1 MSPYV
6 RTVRTASPAN
16 SPRSVSSWPWPTLT
30 SGKLAGQLALPYVTD
45 AQSTV
50 ASCSISSSHRVGQAV
65 PESRL
70 HSPADVREFGWSQVN
85 AWLRSSTVTRPGF
98 DSYLICATPRSGST
112 LLCGLLDSSGVA
124 GHPASYFNRKS
135 LNEYADDWRIA
146 RPRDGRIDEAFVRAA
161 LTAGKT
167 SNGVFGGRIMAETLP
182 ELISG
187 LAAAVSIPA
196 VTDVDLLRAQLGQ
209 LRFVHLRRRDV
220 VAQAVSWAKSLQ
232 THFWHPGEAVAPG
245 GQDPHYDE
253 ELIGRLVATIERSEA
268 DWTVWF
274 ASHGIVPCEV
284 TYEEL
289 AADPPRTAQKVLD
302 YLGLNVPPDRQLVVG
317 HRRQADQLNAD
328 WITRFKS
335 R

>member
-1 MSPYV
+1 MSKGADGRRPSCL
-6 RTVRTASPAN
+6 TCEGSSSGSLN
-16 SPRSVSSWPWPTLT
+16 SPRRLSLRLCRRRTVSREPREVLQEHRQAAWTLRRKRT
-30 SGKLAGQLALPYVTD
+30 
-45 AQSTV
+45 
-50 ASCSISSSHRVGQAV
+50 
-65 PESRL
+65 
-70 HSPADVREFGWSQVN
+70 DVREFGWSQIN
-85 AWLRSSTVTRPGF
+85 AWLPSSTVTRPDF

-112 LLCGLLDSSGVA
+112 LLCGLLESSGVA
-124 GHPASYFNRKS
+124 GHPASYFNREG
-135 LNEYADDWRIA
+135 LNGYADDWRIA
-146 RPRDGRIDEAFVRAA
+146 RPRDGQIDEAFVRAA

-187 LAAAVSIPA
+187 LAAAASRPA
-196 VTDVDLLRAQLGQ
+196 VTDVDLLSAQLGR

-274 ASHGIVPCEV
+274 AAHSIVPCEV

-289 AADPPRTAQKVLD
+289 AADPPRTAQEVLD
-302 YLGLNVPPDRQLVVG
+302 YLGLDVPPDRQLVVG

-335 R
+335 H

>member
-1 MSPYV
+1 MPL
-6 RTVRTASPAN
+6 RASFFPVFARPEARARRAAASETKADRKN
-16 SPRSVSSWPWPTLT
+16 F
-30 SGKLAGQLALPYVTD
+30 LPSEGD
-45 AQSTV
+45 
-50 ASCSISSSHRVGQAV
+50 GW
-65 PESRL
+65 
-70 HSPADVREFGWSQVN
+70 EFGWSQVN
-85 AWLRSSTVTRPGF
+85 AWLPSSTVTRPEF

-135 LNEYADDWRIA
+135 LNEYADDWGIA
-146 RPRDGRIDEAFVRAA
+146 RPRAGRIDEAFVRAA
-161 LTAGKT
+161 LTAGRT

-182 ELISG
+182 ELMSG
-187 LAAAVSIPA
+187 LAAAASVPTA
-196 VTDVDLLRAQLGQ
+196 ADVDLLRAQFGQ
-209 LRFVHLRRRDV
+209 LRFVHLRRGDV

-245 GQDPHYDE
+245 GQDPLYDE
-253 ELIGRLVATIERSEA
+253 ELIGRLVTTIERFEA

-274 ASHGIVPCEV
+274 ATHSIVPCEI

-328 WITRFKS
+328 WIARFKS